1 MFEGLQI
8 ALTGVRAGQVG
19 LDTAANNIANANAPG
34 FTRQRVTMTSL
45 APWGSVGGPI
55 GMGVDIGGITRLR
68 EGFLDSRVR
77 VTGASSAY
85 AQSRADLL
93 TQTEALLG
101 EPDAGIQQA
110 MLGVFDAFDDLA
122 LDPSNMALRTNAVAA
137 FDALGGRVRSVATTW
152 SQLAGDAQTQLDTA
166 LVEANQLLARVD
178 ALNRDI
184 GAAGSKP
191 SNAALDARDL
201 LLDELSNSLG
211 VTIEKQAN
219 GMVDVV
225 LDGQRLVESSTGTVR
240 TLSRDATLGV
250 VVNGTTPVAT
260 GGEVGGLNAFVSVDL
275 PALRSQLDQFAFD
288 VRDSVNAVNASGSAP
303 AVGGGSWVD
312 GGPPLLTA
320 TSAADFGVAAGISG
334 EDLATADLNNHALH
348 DATNVLRF
356 GALRDGNPPGL
367 GAPPLDER
375 LRTLVVGLGNTT
387 MDATA
392 RATTEQALFS
402 NATAARQ
409 SGHGV
414 NLDEEM
420 ISLVQHQR
428 ALEAAARAMSA
439 IDQALDVLIN
449 RTGVVGR

>member
-34 FTRQRVTMTSL
+34 YTRQRVNLTSL
-45 APWGSVGGPI
+45 APWNSVGGPI
-55 GMGVDIGGITRLR
+55 GMGVDINGITRLR
-68 EGFLDSRVR
+68 EGFLDSRAR
-77 VTGASSAY
+77 VTGAASAH
-85 AQSRADLL
+85 AQARADLL

-122 LDPSNMALRTNAVAA
+122 LDPSNMALRDNTIAA
-137 FDALGGRVRSVATTW
+137 FDALGGRIRSVATTW
-152 SQLAGDAQTQLDTA
+152 SQLAEDAQTQLDSA

-178 ALNRDI
+178 SLNRDI
-184 GAAGSKP
+184 SAAGANP
-191 SNAALDARDL
+191 SNTALDARDL
-201 LLDELSNSLG
+201 LLDELSSSLG
-211 VTIEKQAN
+211 VTIEVRGN

-225 LDGQRLVESSTGTVR
+225 LDGQRLVDSATSTVR

-250 VVNGTTPVAT
+250 VVNGTTPVT
-260 GGEVGGLNAFVSVDL
+260 PGGEVGGLNTFVTTDL
-275 PALRSQLDQFAFD
+275 PALRGDLDQLAFD
-288 VRDSVNAVNASGSAP
+288 IRDAVNAVNASGSAP
-303 AVGGGSWVD
+303 DAGGVTWTD
-312 GGPPLLTA
+312 GGPALLAA
-320 TSAADFGVAAGISG
+320 TSAADFGVAAGITG
-334 EDLATADLNNHALH
+334 EDLATAALGNHALH

-356 GALRDGNPPGL
+356 AALRDGNPPGL

-392 RATTEQALFS
+392 RATTEQALHA

-428 ALEAAARAMSA
+428 ALEAASRAMSA
-439 IDQALDVLIN
+439 IDEALDILIN